1 VLHTSLQWRFLC
13 VLSSSDTVC
22 KQLTNTLCKQL
33 TNALLLWLYYHTVHT
48 QTQGSPVSYQ
58 DLRNAGLATV
68 STVIVLSPKQA
79 EGVSP
84 LGTNSNT
91 SGDASARQREMTEIE
106 EARLT
111 VDGDVIVSFVKMS
124 DGLLRPGA
132 QVILELQHEVPH
144 YYYYLLLYCR

>member
-1 VLHTSLQWRFLC
+1 
-13 VLSSSDTVC
+13 
-22 KQLTNTLCKQL
+22 
-33 TNALLLWLYYHTVHT
+33 
-48 QTQGSPVSYQ
+48 VSYQ

-84 LGTNSNT
+84 LGTNNT
-91 SGDASARQREMTEIE
+91 NYSGDASARQREMTEIE

-124 DGLLRPGA
+124 DGLLRPSA
-132 QVILELQHEVPH
+132 QVILELQHEVLNIT
-144 YYYYLLLYCR
+144 YYCILLLYSYCVLLASA